1 MFKNEGSKLKIFSWA
16 VFIIG
21 CVWSVFLAV
30 ILFVVGGTMNSIY
43 SYSLGY
49 PSSGGGGIFIAL
61 GVITLLLGA
70 AVSYLAALVIS
81 GFGQIIN
88 NTNII
93 AAQSSGNSNTAA
105 RPAQATQS
113 AAAPVSPAAAAPVEK
128 EAGAADRQVKF
139 CSQCGAENGADHA
152 FCLKCGKP
160 L

>member
-21 CVWSVFLAV
+21 CVWSLFLAV
-30 ILFVVGGTMNSIY
+30 IFFVVGGTLNSVY

-49 PSSGGGGIFIAL
+49 PSTGGGGVFIAL

-70 AVSYLAALVIS
+70 AVSYLAGLVIS

-88 NTNII
+88 NTNMI
-93 AAQSSGNSNTAA
+93 AAQNTGNANSFAQSE
-105 RPAQATQS
+105 QATQN
-113 AAAPVSPAAAAPVEK
+113 AASPVSPAAAAAPEK
-128 EAGAADRQVKF
+128 GAGAAERQVKF
-139 CSQCGAENGADHA
+139 CPQCGAENGTDHA